1 MNKSLPPLDHLR
13 AFEAAARHLSFRRAA
28 EELNVTP
35 AAVSQRI
42 RALEARLQIALFKRL
57 TRAVILTDAGQKL
70 ATDVREGLSVIRRGL
85 AALEADQ
92 RFNVLTI
99 STTTT
104 FAERWLLP
112 HLPDFQSRCSDCDVR
127 IVTTD
132 ERVNFET
139 DAVDLAIRLG
149 RGAYRGCHA
158 TPLLD
163 ELYYPVCIPELIGGA
178 ACLKRPEDLYDYTLI
193 HTDWLVEQASAPTW
207 EKWFESVGA
216 DPSGTTRR
224 LYFSSESL
232 TVRAALDGQGVA
244 LVNIA
249 HVSEELAR
257 GHLVRPF
264 GTELGLRSE
273 FRYYVVWPKRTV
285 PEFVDRFR
293 NWVLAEFSDQ
303 TGFR

>member
-1 MNKSLPPLDHLR
+1 MNKLLPPLDHLR
-13 AFEAAARHLSFRRAA
+13 AFEAAARHLSFRKAA

-42 RALEARLQIALFKRL
+42 RALEAQLQITLFKRL

-70 ATDVREGLSVIRRGL
+70 ATDVREGLSLIRRGL
-85 AALEADQ
+85 ATLEADK

-112 HLPDFQSRCSDCDVR
+112 HLSEFKSRCSDCDVR
-127 IVTTD
+127 IITTD

-139 DAVDLAIRLG
+139 DAVELAIRLG

-163 ELYYPVCIPELIGGA
+163 ELYYPVCKPELIGGA

-193 HTDWLVEQASAPTW
+193 HTDWLIEQASAPTW
-207 EKWFESVGA
+207 AIWFESVGA
-216 DPSGTTRR
+216 APLRTTRR
-224 LYFSSESL
+224 LHFSSESL
-232 TVRAALDGQGVA
+232 AIRAALDGQGIA
-244 LVNIA
+244 LVNIT
-249 HVSEELAR
+249 HVLDELAR

-264 GTELGLRSE
+264 GTEFSLRSE
-273 FRYYVVWPKRTV
+273 FRYYVVWPKRAL
-285 PEFVDRFR
+285 PEFVDDFR
-293 NWVLAEFSDQ
+293 NWVLAEFAGLSS
-303 TGFR
+303 